1 MNSINPVA
9 ASAAAYKVQPAAP
22 ARAQETAAAAGPAA
36 PTRGADRVEL
46 SGLQNFMQV
55 LKSNDIRTEKVAE
68 IKAQIEANT
77 YETDDKLNVAID
89 RLIDDLS

>member
-1 MNSINPVA
+1 MNAINPVA
-9 ASAAAYKVQPAAP
+9 ASAAAYKAQPTAP
-22 ARAQETAAAAGPAA
+22 ARAPESPVATPAPA
-36 PTRGADRVEL
+36 RSPDRVEL

-55 LKSNDIRTEKVAE
+55 LKSNDIRAEKVAE
-68 IKAQIEANT
+68 IKAQIDAGT